1 MIIYN
6 CTMRMNFY
14 NHHIRSI
21 FKSHSISV
29 TFKFCAVRV
38 ALCALEPRSTDS
50 LGTQHRA
57 IFHALIITTPSI
69 QAARCVHIIIGDI
82 FNILNTFL
90 LIL

>member
-1 MIIYN
+1 MYTVLIAVVSKVILLVSLS
-6 CTMRMNFY
+6 NFE
-14 NHHIRSI
+14 
-21 FKSHSISV
+21 K
-29 TFKFCAVRV
+29 
-38 ALCALEPRSTDS
+38 CALPCACTLEPHSTDS

-69 QAARCVHIIIGDI
+69 QARCVHIIIGDI